1 MAMKMMEYAEFTKQ
15 GLEHVEKHQQFL
27 NGEQSKLVD
36 MIENNK
42 GSRSGCL
49 LSLLSHAKA
58 TALVSWFKD
67 QDLVKFKQWS
77 YVSAKLE
84 RMKFQMEP
92 GVWYPAYL
100 LLMPLLSDH
109 EKLIGWFAHNNRP
122 FDIVRADNPTTPEFH
137 GYQALLALRGEWK
150 TLEERC
156 LRIIGH
162 SSSKMKKYEIDHRFY
177 LALARQDAEGM
188 EAVLREL
195 TSPKIAKIRNVEQAF
210 GFTEKL
216 IGTHAVIYAKIAWRH
231 GFQVKVDTPWIP
243 AEWLPVAPLPSYADP
258 YGFMREFAIEQPLP

>member
-1 MAMKMMEYAEFTKQ
+1 MKEIDVAGVIKQ
-15 GLEHVEKHQQFL
+15 GLDHVRKHYEFL
-27 NGEQSKLVD
+27 EVEQHKLVD
-36 MIENNK
+36 MVDSGK
-42 GSRSGCL
+42 GNRSACL
-49 LSLLSHAKA
+49 LSLQNYADA
-58 TALVSWFKD
+58 AALVSWFS
-67 QDLVKFKQWS
+67 DLSLERFKQWS
-77 YVSAKLE
+77 YVSAKLGA
-84 RMKFQMEP
+84 MLFKANP
-92 GVWYPAYL
+92 KAWYPAYL

-109 EKLIGWFAHNNRP
+109 EGLIQWFAHNEEP
-122 FDIVRADNPTTPEFH
+122 FDMARANNPSTAEFH

-150 TLEERC
+150 ALEERS
-156 LRIIGH
+156 LQIIGH

-195 TSPKIAKIRNVEQAF
+195 TSPKIAKVRNVEQAF

-243 AEWLPVAPLPSYADP
+243 SKWLPVGPLPTYTDP
-258 YGFMREFAIEQPLP
+258 YGFMKQFDIEQRLP